1 MKKAYL
7 LTTLLVTLFFS
18 FNLKAQVSS
27 CPNSDFELGNLTNWQ
42 GATGYCCPIVSTTP
56 GIVSGRHTIMTGT
69 GFDPNTGN
77 NIPVVA
83 PGGLYSA
90 RLGNSNTGSQAET
103 LTYSIN
109 VSSLNSL
116 FIYKYAV
123 VLEDPNHLP
132 SEQPRF
138 EIKVLNSSGVVI
150 NPTCGQYTVVSGSN
164 IPGFQ
169 TYPPVTGDIRYKTW
183 TTVGLDLSSYIG
195 QNLTIEFS
203 TGDCSL
209 GGHYGYAYVDAYCS
223 PLQINSTFCS
233 GAFAAVLTA
242 PIGFTYLW
250 NNGSTNQSINVSNP
264 TVGSTYSCILTSVT
278 GCTVTISTVLTLY
291 VPVADFTVTNACYDD
306 ATFQNTTVVPSGT
319 TLNTF
324 LWNFG
329 DGSTSNI
336 ENPMH
341 SFTTPGTYNVTFT
354 ISNALGC
361 ISTKTTAVTVV
372 QAPTASFNYG
382 SSAIFCNTDTLIKNA
397 VLTGTNN
404 YTGGV
409 YSSTPPGLSLNSST
423 GAIASNTSASGTYT
437 VSYAIPTANNCT
449 VPPSTKSVTILQSPT
464 ASLNYSSTVFCGN
477 LTTQQP
483 INLSGTGSFTGGI
496 FSSTS
501 GLTLDSVTGAITPSS
516 SVIGNYTVTYTLP
529 VSSCPALTVTTT
541 VEIKAFPTATIN
553 YASTPFCTTV
563 TTPQPVSLSGTLSYS
578 GGTFSAPS
586 GLSINSS
593 TGNIIPSSSTPGT
606 YLVTYTIPSIPNCT
620 LAVATT
626 SVVITKQPTAII
638 SYSNPIMC
646 GNLTNPQSV
655 NISGTGSYTGGI
667 FSSTSGLTINSLNG
681 DIIPNTST
689 AGNYIITYTTNPIN
703 GCLALMFTT
712 NISIKAFPTAT
723 INYASTPFCT
733 TVTTPQP
740 VSLSGTLSYSGG
752 TFSAPSGLSIN
763 SSTGNIIPSSSTP
776 GTYLVTYTIPSIP
789 NCTLAVA
796 TTSVVITKLPTV
808 AISYANLAFCRDIAT
823 PQGVTLTGTG
833 AYTSGIY
840 SSTAGLALESNLG
853 GITPSTSTAGNY
865 VVTYTTNP
873 SGGCLPVTATT
884 NVKINPL
891 PNPILKNG
899 DLCFNASGV
908 LIRNF
913 LLDSGLNNTDYTF
926 VWTLNGTTILGANQ
940 SVYTA
945 VAIGNYSVIATNI
958 ATGCSSSQVFA
969 TIIAAQM
976 ASDFITSIDNS
987 FTDNNVLTIL
997 VTGGTGPF
1005 IYQLDNQPFQPSN
1018 VYNSLPSGLHTI
1030 SVTDATNCTVLSKEI
1045 AVFGYPK
1052 FFTPNGDG
1060 FNDFWN
1066 IFSYNNL
1073 TDAKIY
1079 IFDRF
1084 NKLVKQISPLS
1095 QGWDGTFNGADLPST
1110 DYWFTIE
1117 YIGTNNNGVP
1127 EIKSF
1132 KSHFSLKR

>member
-27 CPNSDFELGNLTNWQ
+27 CPNSDFEIGNLTNWQ

-626 SVVITKQPTAII
+626 SVVITK
-638 SYSNPIMC
+638 
-646 GNLTNPQSV
+646 
-655 NISGTGSYTGGI
+655 
-667 FSSTSGLTINSLNG
+667 
-681 DIIPNTST
+681 
-689 AGNYIITYTTNPIN
+689 
-703 GCLALMFTT
+703 
-712 NISIKAFPTAT
+712 
-723 INYASTPFCT
+723 
-733 TVTTPQP
+733 
-740 VSLSGTLSYSGG
+740 
-752 TFSAPSGLSIN
+752 
-763 SSTGNIIPSSSTP
+763 
-776 GTYLVTYTIPSIP
+776 
-789 NCTLAVA
+789 
-796 TTSVVITKLPTV
+796 LPTV